1 MIKDDKCYKR
11 YPVYTLISTN
21 PGFPQK
27 KTIKKTDF
35 WGSWSCMGTW
45 PAPPATAETPR
56 LGSRVH
62 GTPGPHPRWPPV
74 EGGLTMAMVDY
85 GWDVDSLIPGIPQK
99 ITLKKARKND
109 TSSCS
114 HLTILSQCKSPCVFV
129 DKLLCGWMKVELI
142 GWKKR
147 HMTIINHQSS
157 NLKVC
162 VKLEGLYQTWRFVSM
177 ICPSFHSSK
186 NSLTCPSLAKIR
198 LWPPVAF
205 TKCTQRKRGASS
217 SNLPRL
223 WLKLSTFQQPE
234 KIHSNKGEFTRD

>member
-99 ITLKKARKND
+99 ITLEKARKND

-142 GWKKR
+142 GWKKTT
-147 HMTIINHQSS
+147 HDNHQSS
-157 NLKVC
+157 II
-162 VKLEGLYQTWRFVSM
+162 KLEGLCQTWRFVSNLKVCINDLSLFPFKQKFFDM
-177 ICPSFHSSK
+177 SQFGQDPSVTTGCLYQMHPAQAWSFVIQPPTALAQVINFLATWE
-186 NSLTCPSLAKIR
+186 NSFK
-198 LWPPVAF
+198 
-205 TKCTQRKRGASS
+205 
-217 SNLPRL
+217 
-223 WLKLSTFQQPE
+223 
-234 KIHSNKGEFTRD
+234 